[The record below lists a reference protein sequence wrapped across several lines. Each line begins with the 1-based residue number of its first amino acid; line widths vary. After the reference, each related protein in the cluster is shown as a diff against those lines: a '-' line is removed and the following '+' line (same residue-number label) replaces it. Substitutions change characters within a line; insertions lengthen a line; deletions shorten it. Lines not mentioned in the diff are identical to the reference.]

1 MPTFVVP
8 VWTSDFKVLDDR
20 GLGVATYA
28 LRLRLPT
35 EQSVWFETY
44 GFQTA
49 GRLFVADLDGN
60 VLAVGESGE
69 VGRSADSELAINWYP
84 NELGFE
90 RDRASSDD
98 VILVAQISNFSYP
111 NGGFQK
117 PLYIQTFS
125 RGKRASLFKIVL
137 TSLTL
142 GITVSFAHHLLLYF
156 QRREDPLPA
165 YFAGFCLSFAIREA
179 VMSGL
184 AERFGWRNAWTS
196 YESFVTL
203 EYSRCLSLEASQPL
217 YRTFS
222 IDGVVSTICPLLAWV
237 LRGALGSHGADDIGL
252 DLWQVSLGLS
262 DLSLGRDPSYLG
274 PSHHRSCPSYTV
286 CVGNFGSLLL
296 LGGGGRQ
303 RYPSRPAAYRY
314 RLYRPLYL
322 YCLRIGSSWPDCSKV
337 CVRL

>member
-1 MPTFVVP
+1 MPIVLRILERHGLSLAISDSVRLGGAAFVISKQTTTSESSGSTSELGSNLPEIERFGVRLLEGKMGCSSFLLECLRPAALLVGVVASMLVPYGVAEAALEQGFLDLSAWNAEEEPTLRLDGTWYFFDNELLSAKEAVERLAGADTFTEVP
-8 VWTSDFKVLDDR
+8 SVWTSDFKVLDDR

-117 PLYIQTFS
+117 SLYIQTFS

-142 GITVSFAHHLLLYF
+142 RHHGHH
-156 QRREDPLPA
+156 RPLPPLTLFPATGRSA
-165 YFAGFCLSFAIREA
+165 YL
-179 VMSGL
+179 L
-184 AERFGWRNAWTS
+184 
-196 YESFVTL
+196 TL
-203 EYSRCLSLEASQPL
+203 RGS
-217 YRTFS
+217 
-222 IDGVVSTICPLLAWV
+222 VCPL
-237 LRGALGSHGADDIGL
+237 R
-252 DLWQVSLGLS
+252 
-262 DLSLGRDPSYLG
+262 
-274 PSHHRSCPSYTV
+274 
-286 CVGNFGSLLL
+286 
-296 LGGGGRQ
+296 
-303 RYPSRPAAYRY
+303 
-314 RLYRPLYL
+314 
-322 YCLRIGSSWPDCSKV
+322 
-337 CVRL
+337 CVRRS